1 MIGKR
6 LRKIIWQLLLIICT
20 LTINLNCKKQVILL
34 MIPNEKK
41 EGWYY
46 SAVKELSTLLW
57 GTTSKHYSDF

>member
-46 SAVKELSTLLW
+46 SAVKELSTLL
-57 GTTSKHYSDF
+57 